1 MARFADRERYFEALA
16 ETSRSCYRPY
26 IDRFKTLGDG
36 AEILEIG
43 CGEGGNLLPFA
54 EAGFRVTG
62 IDISPNKIRNARTY
76 FAKREARGEFDVLD
90 FLDGTEFPEG
100 PVFDLILIHDV
111 IEHIEPEY
119 KDRFF
124 ARLSAFLK
132 PGGLIF
138 WGFPAWQMPF
148 GGHQQICRSR
158 ACTLPF
164 LHLLPAGWYERWLRA
179 FKEDPETIRDLMSIK
194 RSKMTVERFEE
205 LCGAHGLRIED
216 RILWLV
222 NPHYKAKFGLTP
234 RRLPRWVAAVPR
246 VRNFFATACFYLT
259 SFYAD

>member
-1 MARFADRERYFEALA
+1 MAADRERYFEALA
-16 ETSRSCYRPY
+16 ETSQAFYRPY
-26 IDRFKTLGDG
+26 IGRFRDLAPG
-36 AEILEIG
+36 AAILEIG

-54 EAGFRVTG
+54 AAGFSVTG
-62 IDISPNKIRNARTY
+62 IDISPNKIRNARSY
-76 FAKREARGEFDVLD
+76 FGKRNVPGVFEVRN
-90 FLDGTEFPEG
+90 FLDPADFPDG

-111 IEHIEPEY
+111 IEHIEPEW

-124 ARLSAFLK
+124 SRLRAFLK
-132 PGGLIF
+132 PGGLVF

-158 ACTLPF
+158 ACRLPF
-164 LHLLPAGWYERWLRA
+164 LHLLPRGMYEHWLKA
-179 FKEDPETIRDLMSIK
+179 FKEDPETVRDLLSIR
-194 RSKMTVERFEE
+194 RSKMTVERFEK

-234 RRLPRWVAAVPR
+234 RRLPRWIAALPR
-246 VRNFFATACFYLT
+246 VRNCFCSACFYLT
-259 SFYAD
+259 SNASYQ